1 MREALYTFISTGDK
15 VGFYTLRVMENV
27 GVYID
32 GQLRVIK
39 KDFYIQNLSTDK
51 QVAVEK
57 AEQIS
62 AELELP
68 FYGNA
73 DFDLEE
79 IRRRSAEETK
89 AQKEAQERAVREREE
104 KIQQEFISAVGESVF
119 VTGKYIGQTANEVS
133 KIDVTYL
140 FWLASAYE
148 EGSRSKFQINASIA
162 KKYIEENNIQRPGYV
177 GEIGNEVSVSL
188 KLKRSQWINSQF
200 PSIMFIASTATGEE
214 VMFFSVAK
222 KFQALNEE
230 DEFTIKGMVKDHRES
245 YGGNKQTIIN
255 KPKMV

>member
-27 GVYID
+27 GVYIE

-57 AEQIS
+57 AEKIS
-62 AELELP
+62 EEMGLP

-73 DFDLEE
+73 EFDLEE

-89 AQKEAQERAVREREE
+89 AQKEAQERAIREQEE
-104 KIQQEFISAVGESVF
+104 KIKQEFIAAVGDSVF
-119 VTGKYIGQTANEVS
+119 LTGKYTGRTAS
-133 KIDVTYL
+133 DVANVDVGYL
-140 FWLASAYE
+140 FWLASAFE
-148 EGSRSKFQINASIA
+148 EGSHSKFQINAYIA
-162 KKYIEENNIQRPGYV
+162 KKFIEENNIKQPGYIGEV
-177 GEIGNEVSVSL
+177 GGEITTTLTL
-188 KLKRSQWINSQF
+188 KYSKWTNGQF
-200 PSIMFIASTATGEE
+200 PTIMFVANTSFGEE

-222 KFQALNEE
+222 KFQALENGNT
-230 DEFTIKGMVKDHRES
+230 FSIKGMVKEQRES
-245 YGGNKQTIIN
+245 FSGNKQTIIN